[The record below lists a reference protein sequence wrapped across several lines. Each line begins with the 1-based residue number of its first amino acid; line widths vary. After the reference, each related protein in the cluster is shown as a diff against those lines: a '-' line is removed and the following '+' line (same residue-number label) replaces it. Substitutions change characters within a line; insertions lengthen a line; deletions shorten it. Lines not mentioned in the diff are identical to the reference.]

1 MKPGDHPEFF
11 RFPAPEGRSRESTLR
26 LDREGRFWHDGELV
40 EHPRLVDA
48 LHSWIR
54 RHPDDHRYILTNG
67 YDWTYFTV
75 DDAPFQVR
83 SVLHDQGTFRLRL
96 SSGHEVEPLDLSVAE
111 DGSLYARV
119 EVGGQPYEAR
129 FSRHAQA
136 QLDPALEERDGVLGV
151 RAGARFLVPVP
162 RTSGAA

>member
-1 MKPGDHPEFF
+1 MRPGDHPEFF

-40 EHPRLVDA
+40 EHPRLADA
-48 LHSWIR
+48 LHSWIS

-83 SVLHDQGTFRLRL
+83 SVLHDQGGLRLRL
-96 SSGHEVEPLDLSVAE
+96 SGGHEVEPLDLSVAE

-119 EVGGQPYEAR
+119 ELDGQPYEAR

-136 QLDPALEERDGVLGV
+136 QLDPALEERDGVIGV

-162 RTSGAA
+162 RASGTT